1 MRISIQVES
10 QDDQLSSV
18 FEARSGR
25 ILSIYMQ
32 IQSMLAEAMEDEST
46 EQNSLTPKNHKDRS
60 KDRLNDRETEAAD
73 YHVGYDELLEYVKS
87 KPMYEHCSLDIM
99 MHFFGRPLHSREPGP
114 EAKAFRR
121 LREHLS
127 KIRHRIE
134 REEGGKFKGFFKG
147 PIGSSEHYKVF
158 RFRRKVEG
166 TEKDGQQG
174 G

>member
-1 MRISIQVES
+1 MRISIQIEGR
-10 QDDQLSSV
+10 DDQLSSV
-18 FEARSGR
+18 FEARSDR

-46 EQNSLTPKNHKDRS
+46 GQNSLTPENYKDRS
-60 KDRLNDRETEAAD
+60 KDRLKDREMEAAD
-73 YHVGYDELLEYVKS
+73 YRVGYDELLEHVKS

-99 MHFFGRPLHSREPGP
+99 LHFFGRPLHSREPGP

-121 LREHLS
+121 LREQLS

-158 RFRRKVEG
+158 RFRKRQKG
-166 TEKDGQQG
+166 TEKDGQHG